1 MRTVLSNCRVV
12 DGTGQP
18 AVERAAF
25 IIEGER
31 IIWCGAE
38 SDRGRPA
45 REPGDA
51 VVDLGGMTVLPGL
64 FNVHVHLGLR
74 LPFPERRADP
84 FPPGYR
90 VMLNYRRAL
99 EAILTGTTNLRIVG
113 EPHFSDIDVREAI
126 DRGLLPGPRIKAAGH
141 ALIATGGHGHN
152 SVGCIEADGPDGFR
166 RAAREQLRAG
176 ADLVKICL
184 TGGIGTPREQPQ
196 DKQMSDDEVRAVVE
210 VAHGAGKRVAS
221 HTGGN
226 KAIQDAVRLGVDCIE
241 HGYSF
246 EDETAAMMA
255 KAGTYLVPTLCVTQ
269 ELDYMRRH
277 GVQEWMLAKA
287 KAAAGEHLASIRR
300 AVIELRTL
308 QRQVER
314 LDNRGVGRSPPPS
327 LPVHL
332 LVGVGHEGDETG
344 KQEHPFDQF
353 GVEPHVHADR
363 PDRPRA
369 VQVDPPSP
377 ELFRGRL
384 DRSGHGH
391 VAPGDAV
398 RVGEFQQAGG
408 ARVDDVLRV
417 MVTRQP
423 LPALARLSGH
433 PARRLL
439 HREALPLHALQR
451 GLEQFRRPV
460 GGAVEGA
467 DRQHAPG
474 DSDVQRHA
482 AGSDEAGGG

>member
-300 AVIELRTL
+300 AVNRRVTLCCGTDLLPSDPVDGTVATIREVELLAEAGLTPLQAIRAATL
-308 QRQVER
+308 
-314 LDNRGVGRSPPPS
+314 NS
-327 LPVHL
+327 
-332 LVGVGHEGDETG
+332 
-344 KQEHPFDQF
+344 
-353 GVEPHVHADR
+353 
-363 PDRPRA
+363 
-369 VQVDPPSP
+369 
-377 ELFRGRL
+377 
-384 DRSGHGH
+384 
-391 VAPGDAV
+391 
-398 RVGEFQQAGG
+398 
-408 ARVDDVLRV
+408 
-417 MVTRQP
+417 
-423 LPALARLSGH
+423 ARLCGVDGQTG
-433 PARRLL
+433 AL
-439 HREALPLHALQR
+439 EAGKLADL
-451 GLEQFRRPV
+451 V
-460 GGAVEGA
+460 AVEGRPDQKIQDLREIRLVMKGGVVFRSQVPGLA
-467 DRQHAPG
+467 DPG
-474 DSDVQRHA
+474 LLNLGVA
-482 AGSDEAGGG
+482 MAGGTFARLW